1 MSFINPISSI
11 LSASSRIKK
20 STEPLEFLL
29 SKYKF
34 DIEKIDTIST
44 GQKYTAVL
52 LKNGNIGVCANLGNK
67 IDTDKNI
74 YSNYDLKSQPH
85 RIVLN
90 AYLNSLL
97 NYSNNYQN
105 SADIFDVINFKKYKK
120 IVMLGFFKPIL
131 KKFDHAEIPITI
143 FDLSKNDIAL
153 TPLSEQKPILQNADA
168 IILTSTSVFNTT
180 FINSINSTND
190 VCDIFLLGPSSIMSK
205 ELFNYKNIKMIFGS
219 TFDKFDKRI
228 LKIIQNDGGTKD
240 FLKFG
245 NKCILQKN
253 NK

>member
-1 MSFINPISSI
+1 MKIYKQN
-11 LSASSRIKK
+11 
-20 STEPLEFLL
+20 TEPLEFLL

-34 DIEKIDTIST
+34 ETKKIEKIST
-44 GQKYTAVL
+44 GKKYTAVL

-67 IDTDKNI
+67 IIPEKSI
-74 YSNYDLKSQPH
+74 YSNYDLTNFSH

-105 SADIFDVINFKKYKK
+105 SADIFDVIDFKKYNK
-120 IVMLGFFKPIL
+120 IVMLGFFKPVL
-131 KKFDHAEIPITI
+131 KKFDDAGIPITI
-143 FDLSKNDIAL
+143 FDLSKHDSAL
-153 TPLSEQKPILQNADA
+153 TPLSEKYPILQEANA
-168 IILTSTSVFNTT
+168 IILTSTSIFNTT

-190 VCDIFLLGPSSIMSK
+190 SCEIFLLGPSSIMTK
-205 ELFNYKNIKMIFGS
+205 ELFDYKNIKMIFGS
-219 TFDKFDKRI
+219 TFGKYDHRI

-245 NKCILQKN
+245 NKCILKMV
-253 NK
+253 